1 VSDAPK
7 KINRIL
13 LHTLLM
19 VTFLG
24 ACSPAA
30 LITSTPVD
38 TDEFAATP
46 TLDVTSTPLPVREV
60 YAPGTLVDYI
70 AQDGDSL
77 ISVAAHFNTTE
88 DEIRFVNPD
97 IPANATTLPAGYPMQ
112 IPIYYKALWGS
123 PFKILP
129 NAYFVDGP
137 KQIGFDTAAFVD
149 AQPGWLKDYSAQ
161 ANGVMR
167 RGGDLVE
174 YVAWQFSVSPRLLLA
189 IAEYQ
194 AGALSSPTLDDGM
207 QEYPLGFEDNTH
219 KGFYLQLI
227 LLADQL
233 NTGYYMWQTG
243 RFDSLVLMDGT
254 MENPDPW
261 QNAATVGI
269 QSYFARVM
277 GSADY
282 KLATSTEGLSKTYI
296 TYFDDPW
303 LDGEANIPG
312 SLTQPELRLPFEDG
326 KTWAYTGGPH
336 ASWGNLE
343 PLGALDFAPPSVVGK
358 CSASEDFVVAIAD
371 GEVSRTDTGVV
382 MLDLDAD
389 GDDRTGWVIFYLHIG
404 STNKTRQGVLVTS
417 GTPIGY
423 PSCEGGSSTGTH
435 VHIARKYNG
444 EWIAADG
451 AIPFVIDGWK
461 PHNGSAPYK
470 GTLTRMGYTI
480 TASDVASYISLIT
493 AGK

>member
-1 VSDAPK
+1 MSDARK
-7 KINRIL
+7 NISRIL
-13 LHTLLM
+13 IHVFLI

-30 LITSTPVD
+30 L
-38 TDEFAATP
+38 ATP
-46 TLDVTSTPLPVREV
+46 TFNPEDAATVTPSPEATATPLPEREV
-60 YAPGTLVDYI
+60 YAPGTLVDYT

-88 DEIRFVNPD
+88 EEIRFVNPD
-97 IPANATTLPAGYPMQ
+97 IPKDVTTLPAGYPMQ

-137 KQIGFDTAAFVD
+137 KQIDFDTVAFVD
-149 AQPGWLKDYSAQ
+149 SQPGWLKSYSAQ
-161 ANGVMR
+161 ANGVVR
-167 RGGDLVE
+167 RGGELVE

-194 AGALSSPTLDDGM
+194 AGALSSPTLDEEKLD
-207 QEYPLGFEDNTH
+207 YPLNFEDNTH
-219 KGFYLQLI
+219 SGFYLQLI

-233 NTGYYMWQTG
+233 NTGYYSWQTG
-243 RFDSLVLMDGT
+243 RLDSLVLMDGT

-277 GSADY
+277 VSTDY
-282 KLATSTEGLSKTYI
+282 RLATSAEGLSKTYI
-296 TYFDDPW
+296 TYFGDPW
-303 LDGEANIPG
+303 LDSEANIPG

-326 KTWAYTGGPH
+326 NTWAYTGGPH

-343 PLGALDFAPPSVVGK
+343 PLGALDFAPPSVAGK
-358 CSASEDFVVAIAD
+358 CSPSEEMVVAIAD
-371 GEVSRTDTGVV
+371 GEISRTDTGVV
-382 MLDLDAD
+382 MLDLDSD

-417 GTPIGY
+417 GTPLGF

-444 EWIAADG
+444 EWVAADG
-451 AIPFVIDGWK
+451 AIPFVMEGWV

>member
-1 VSDAPK
+1 LSRASK
-7 KINRIL
+7 NINRIL
-13 LHTLLM
+13 FHILLM

-24 ACSPAA
+24 ACSPTV
-30 LITSTPVD
+30 LVTPTPD
-38 TDEFAATP
+38 TIDAATVTP
-46 TLDVTSTPLPVREV
+46 TPKVTSTPLPVREV
-60 YAPGTLVDYI
+60 YAPGTLVDYT

-88 DEIRFVNPD
+88 EEIRFVNPD
-97 IPANATTLPAGYPMQ
+97 IPEDVTTLPAGYPMQ

-149 AQPGWLKDYSAQ
+149 SQPGWLKDYSAQ
-161 ANGVMR
+161 ANGVVR

-189 IAEYQ
+189 ISEFQ
-194 AGALSSPTLDDGM
+194 AGALSSPTLDEAK

-219 KGFYLQLI
+219 TGFYLQLI

-233 NTGYYMWQTG
+233 NTGYYRWQTG
-243 RFDSLVLMDGT
+243 RLESLLLMDGT

-277 GSADY
+277 ISADY
-282 KLATSTEGLSKTYI
+282 KLATSEEGLSKTYM
-296 TYFDDPW
+296 TYFGNPW
-303 LDGEANIPG
+303 LDDGANIPG
-312 SLTQPELRLPFEDG
+312 SLTQPELHLPFEDG

-343 PLGALDFAPPSVVGK
+343 PLGALDFAPPSVAGK
-358 CSASEDFVVAIAD
+358 CSLSEDMVVAVAD
-371 GEVSRTDTGVV
+371 GEISRTDTGVV
-382 MLDLDAD
+382 MLDLDSD

-404 STNKTRQGVLVTS
+404 SSNKIRQGVLVTS

-423 PSCEGGSSTGTH
+423 PSCEGGESTGTH

-451 AIPFVIDGWK
+451 AIPFNMEGWL
-461 PHNGSAPYK
+461 PHNGSEPYK

-480 TASDVASYISLIT
+480 TASSVASYFSLIT